1 MSQSVLPYTTLPLEF
16 QQSSK
21 DDNSCGIQSEVLTGT
36 GSVQQLW
43 DYNTASYTKI
53 ICTQD
58 SLPLQNMASS
68 STEALQKSFQPVQ
81 NTSSVHVVLGS
92 SCLQSYEME
101 DSAIPIFEPNY
112 NRHLGTNAVQG
123 QANLLYSNIPIFV
136 KNVEQQQQQQAQ
148 THFKY
153 FESMAVPTFF
163 NDINFSTSSLSSRG
177 PL

>member
-1 MSQSVLPYTTLPLEF
+1 M
-16 QQSSK
+16 
-21 DDNSCGIQSEVLTGT
+21 
-36 GSVQQLW
+36 
-43 DYNTASYTKI
+43 
-53 ICTQD
+53 
-58 SLPLQNMASS
+58 
-68 STEALQKSFQPVQ
+68 Q
-81 NTSSVHVVLGS
+81 NTSSVHAVLGS

-101 DSAIPIFEPNY
+101 DSAIPIFEPNH

-153 FESMAVPTFF
+153 FESTVVPTFF

-177 PL
+177 PLQSNSSSIKNMPSISKTRRNSYGEASIKATHFFPFQGYDSHIVFPANHDAGQRKA